1 MEKGQTL
8 HMAPFAPGVCEKCG
22 ALLITDTEVEWA
34 ECNKCADA
42 AFERSR
48 EQAEWDYYHPAEI
61 EE

>member
-1 MEKGQTL
+1 MD
-8 HMAPFAPGVCEKCG
+8 PFAPGVCEKCG